1 VSGASKDSEPKK
13 VPRRGMFAAGTI
25 VALIISVPAIVAF
38 LVAWKYTGNVL
49 TGLIVSVVVYFI
61 AMGLSFKVSKK
72 IKIVSED

>member
-1 VSGASKDSEPKK
+1 MGGASKDSEPKK

-38 LVAWKYTGNVL
+38 LVAWKYTGSML
-49 TGLIVSVVVYFI
+49 TGLIVSVVVYI
-61 AMGLSFKVSKK
+61 TMGLSFKVSKK